1 MFNAF
6 VLAVMMLMLPLS
18 AAQAAYTSDVK
29 ILEKKEIAKL
39 TDEQLTDTYM
49 DAIVDVEARKG
60 FFNRFGFTGRDLEDY
75 RAVMKYR
82 LLLLMEI
89 HSRNLDIPQFERY

>member
-1 MFNAF
+1 MFKAF
-6 VLAVMMLMLPLS
+6 IVALMITLLPVS
-18 AAQAAYTSDVK
+18 IAGAAYTSDVK